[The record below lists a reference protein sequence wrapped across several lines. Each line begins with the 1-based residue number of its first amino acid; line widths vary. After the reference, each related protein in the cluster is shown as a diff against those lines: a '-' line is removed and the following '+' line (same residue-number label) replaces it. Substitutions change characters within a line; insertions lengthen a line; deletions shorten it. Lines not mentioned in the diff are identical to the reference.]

1 MAQAYLDANLAVV
14 MRQGDHSIIEN
25 DPAVLANWR
34 VDQIVTSDLFGLNTA
49 WPPEIDVLFEE
60 QRDLLAKTGRTPAD
74 VARLEEIKGAMLR
87 LPTERN
93 PENEEAMAIVREAAA
108 LLKAKVRA
116 V

>member
-14 MRQGDHSIIEN
+14 MSQDDHSVIEN

-34 VDQIVTSDLFGLNTA
+34 VDQIVTSDLFGLHTA
-49 WPPEIDVLFEE
+49 WPPEVDALFEE
-60 QRDLLAKTGRTPAD
+60 QRDLLAKNQRTPLE
-74 VARLEEIKGAMLR
+74 VARLDEIKAAMLK

-108 LLKAKVRA
+108 LLKAKVRRD
-116 V
+116 